1 MPYYILAVS
10 FLTFILWG
18 IDKSRAIND
27 QWRIPEKWLFALI
40 IIGGALG
47 ALLGMVIFRHKTK
60 KTIFWVVAILAC
72 LVHAVLLFWLF

>member
-47 ALLGMVIFRHKTK
+47 ALLGMVIFRHKTR

>member
-18 IDKSRAIND
+18 IDKSRAIKD

-47 ALLGMVIFRHKTK
+47 ALLGMVIFRHKTR

>member
-1 MPYYILAVS
+1 MLYYILAVS
-10 FLTFILWG
+10 FMTFIVWG
-18 IDKSRAIND
+18 IDKSLAINN
-27 QWRIPEKWLFALI
+27 QRRVPEKWLFALI

-47 ALLGMVIFRHKTK
+47 GLLGMVVFRHKTK

>member
-10 FLTFILWG
+10 FLTFILRG
-18 IDKSRAIND
+18 IDKSRAIKD

-47 ALLGMVIFRHKTK
+47 ALLGMVIFRHKTR

-72 LVHAVLLFWLF
+72 LVHSVLLFWLI

>member
-1 MPYYILAVS
+1 MLYYILAVS
-10 FLTFILWG
+10 FITFILWG

-27 QWRIPEKWLFALI
+27 HWRIPEKWLFALI
-40 IIGGALG
+40 LIGGALG
-47 ALLGMVIFRHKTK
+47 ALLGMVVFRHKTR

>member
-1 MPYYILAVS
+1 MFYYILAVS
-10 FLTFILWG
+10 FITFILWG

-27 QWRIPEKWLFALI
+27 QRRVPEKRLFTLI
-40 IIGGALG
+40 IIGGAMG
-47 ALLGMVIFRHKTK
+47 GLLGMVVFRHKTR